1 MYYYY
6 LLVRSPRKRRR
17 RQSQLS
23 GTRQEQSFGGGPAA
37 GRGGD
42 WVSRFVFV
50 LSRSMD
56 AAAIPIG
63 TRILRT
69 VPSARRATD
78 VTRMGPDVMSEH
90 RAVLKCCSPCLAR
103 KIQGIFP
110 SNSKPL
116 CRSFFQVSTEK
127 LPSSVSRARFPC
139 FFSPTASCVPVNLH
153 ASHFVTLRITLYL
166 WPNKV

>member
-42 WVSRFVFV
+42 WVSRFVFVFV

-116 CRSFFQVSTEK
+116 CRSLVSFRYPRTSCLPRSPELAFPVFFPPRHLVC
-127 LPSSVSRARFPC
+127 R
-139 FFSPTASCVPVNLH
+139 
-153 ASHFVTLRITLYL
+153 
-166 WPNKV
+166 